1 MKAGTWDHFAP
12 DGGSGGFL
20 YGMSK
25 RMNNHGRQI
34 SKYQSLYCE
43 QVFEGK
49 SPRRKSDHQT
59 LLRWDDES
67 RGEFLRIGH
76 DEYYL
81 TPTGLELLAVNLI
94 FNTYLAQERKG
105 VERLCQDLYQ
115 MGLMTDLYPFR
126 DESDSSR
133 SEA

>member
-1 MKAGTWDHFAP
+1 MGGRFLSTSRYIANEYLRGNHRAVKAIIKP
-12 DGGSGGFL
+12 
-20 YGMSK
+20 
-25 RMNNHGRQI
+25 
-34 SKYQSLYCE
+34 
-43 QVFEGK
+43 
-49 SPRRKSDHQT
+49 

-76 DEYYL
+76 DEYYI

-126 DESDSSR
+126 DESDPSR